1 MLFPLYTSI
10 QMILKRLITFIV
22 FYLFLNGLQLAHA
35 QQNDSF
41 LFHQPVLLDEVV
53 IRATQNGF
61 DISHFIHLI
70 QQDTTF
76 YKAFKTLRLFTY
88 NADNDIRVYDKKGKT
103 IKASLKSET
112 KQVFREG
119 CRVMHVL
126 EEKTTGDFYNKD
138 GSYRYFTAALYANLF
153 FTKGKICGENNIVKG
168 SLEREG
174 SGKNRMQKS
183 IIQLKHLIFNPGE
196 PVEGVPFISKKIGI
210 FEPEIAK
217 HYHFYIKSASI
228 NGEDCYLFEAIPQ
241 KGHEGKV
248 VIKEFKTWLR
258 ISDYAIVS
266 RDYTMNYNIGIYD
279 FDVKMHVDL
288 TKIKNQLL
296 PSLITFDGNWHVWT
310 KKREIVKFK
319 TAFYY

>member
-1 MLFPLYTSI
+1 MA
-10 QMILKRLITFIV
+10 LKRRIIFIV
-22 FYLFLNGLQLAHA
+22 FYLFSNSLQFVQA
-35 QQNDSF
+35 QQTDSF
-41 LFHQPVLLDEVV
+41 QFSQPILLDEVV

-61 DISHFIHLI
+61 DVPHFIRLI

-76 YKAFKTLRLFTY
+76 YKAFKTLRLSTY
-88 NADNDIRVYDKKGKT
+88 NADNDIRVFDKKGKS

-112 KQVFREG
+112 KQVYRDG

-126 EEKTTGDFYNKD
+126 DEKTTGDFYKQD
-138 GSYRYFTAALYANLF
+138 GSYRYFTAELYANLF
-153 FTKGKICGENNIVKG
+153 FTKGKICNENNIVKG

-174 SGKNRMQKS
+174 KGKNRMQKS

-196 PVEGVPFISKKIGI
+196 PIEGVPFISKKVGI

-217 HYHFYIKSASI
+217 HYDFYIKNAPI
-228 NGEDCYLFEAIPQ
+228 NGVECYLFEAIP
-241 KGHEGKV
+241 KSGHESKV

-258 ISDYAIVS
+258 VSDYAIVS
-266 RDYTMNYNIGIYD
+266 RDYTMNYNVGIYD

-288 TKIKNQLL
+288 IKIKNQLL

-319 TAFYY
+319 TTFYH